1 MLDHDILASFVA
13 SRVCHDLVSP
23 ISSIVSAIDL
33 LDGPN
38 GEETRAEA
46 DALLR
51 EGAAAASAR
60 VEFLRYAF
68 GSMGLTDGAAD
79 IHEAKRITERFV
91 ATHKPNVAW
100 DLGTAHV
107 SYAHA
112 RLMMNMVLMGM
123 GCIPRGGTLTV
134 RLRET
139 ADGLEMAVIA
149 RGDRA
154 RLPDEVACGLRGETD
169 PEGYQARTIQ
179 PFFTWLIGQKMD
191 ARFETRV
198 DGDEVTLLAAGVRTS
213 G

>member
-1 MLDHDILASFVA
+1 MLDPDILASFVA

-33 LDGPN
+33 LDGPD

-46 DALLR
+46 GALLR
-51 EGAAAASAR
+51 EGAASASAR

-68 GSMGLTDGAAD
+68 GSMGMTDGAAD

-91 ATHKPNVAW
+91 ATHKPSVAW

-112 RLMMNMVLMGM
+112 RLMMNMALMGM
-123 GCIPRGGTLTV
+123 GCIPRGGTLTI
-134 RLRET
+134 RLREE
-139 ADGLEMAVIA
+139 ADGLSMAVIA

-154 RLPDEVACGLRGETD
+154 RLPDSIACGLRGESD
-169 PEGYQARTIQ
+169 PEGFQARTIQ
-179 PFFTWLIGQKMD
+179 PLFTWLIGQKMG
-191 ARFETRV
+191 ARFETRT
-198 DGDEVTLLAAGVRTS
+198 GSDEVTLIAAGVVT
-213 G
+213 GG